1 MLWTQQTGLQATQK
15 LPRVVYLPPVVA
27 QFCAEEQHTFW
38 EAHGH
43 MDKLIE
49 EEIIDEEQGKFLK
62 MWLQANC
69 QGDID
74 DQALQG
80 LSAING
86 SRDFTKWCFDHL
98 NTFLRMEHDNHW
110 SQRAIGASDT
120 EIATVLRDM
129 SANLRGMTQDRGNG
143 VADTVGSAKEVAI
156 KPYSVYETAA
166 LMGFCGITDK
176 TQIPVIWGLFKTS
189 KEVKDHRLNIAKRM
203 AVWLGANGIPID
215 HSISSSRKQSRT
227 SSNCAPT
234 QAAER
239 GPSILA
245 CLLRVLGVI
254 ESIRIKEAAAE
265 ESKSNQTL
273 KEAKKLASAESR
285 EPPHD
290 LLTLKSRQ
298 ATDT

>member
-1 MLWTQQTGLQATQK
+1 
-15 LPRVVYLPPVVA
+15 VA
-27 QFCAEEQHTFW
+27 QFCAEEQHAFW

-215 HSISSSRKQSRT
+215 HSIFFLKETIEDIVKLRSNPGGRTRSQHFSLPLAGARRHRKHPHQRGSS
-227 SSNCAPT
+227 
-234 QAAER
+234 
-239 GPSILA
+239 G
-245 CLLRVLGVI
+245 G
-254 ESIRIKEAAAE
+254 IKI
-265 ESKSNQTL
+265 KSNTKGGQ
-273 KEAKKLASAESR
+273 KIG
-285 EPPHD
+285 
-290 LLTLKSRQ
+290 Q
-298 ATDT
+298 C